1 MRKTKVKRNTIPPDV
16 SAKALFL
23 SDRTCCV
30 CRKRGKPVQI
40 HHIDDNKSNN
50 DIGNLAILCL
60 DCHTET
66 QISGGF
72 HRKLDADQIVLYR
85 DDWLRLVA
93 RERWN
98 TLLTDEETYARP
110 SLDLELITTVL
121 DVLKENK
128 EYDLL
133 AMHYHTIGNTEL
145 RDKYIDLALSRKID
159 AETEMYLRKIQDK
172 IELVDPKRIKRR
184 IDRLKKS
191 ANWSQLDRLYA
202 DVKDCEQATFYYCR
216 SICED
221 LQESNVFS
229 AAYYLKEM
237 NEKELDM
244 SLFEKAYRG
253 FCEKN
258 DLWWQVR
265 SLQELGWESEL
276 KALILSNRVEIEQS
290 GDLRLLELLY
300 AITGEK
306 DKLIEIARKTSIER

>member
-121 DVLKENK
+121 DVLKEN
-128 EYDLL
+128 L
-133 AMHYHTIGNTEL
+133 N
-145 RDKYIDLALSRKID
+145 
-159 AETEMYLRKIQDK
+159 
-172 IELVDPKRIKRR
+172 
-184 IDRLKKS
+184 
-191 ANWSQLDRLYA
+191 
-202 DVKDCEQATFYYCR
+202 
-216 SICED
+216 
-221 LQESNVFS
+221 
-229 AAYYLKEM
+229 
-237 NEKELDM
+237 
-244 SLFEKAYRG
+244 
-253 FCEKN
+253 
-258 DLWWQVR
+258 
-265 SLQELGWESEL
+265 
-276 KALILSNRVEIEQS
+276 
-290 GDLRLLELLY
+290 
-300 AITGEK
+300 
-306 DKLIEIARKTSIER
+306 